1 MCDVTSVEQIVI
13 YLVFALFLFSEA
25 IRMKNV
31 LGMNLFDFILDSMV
45 SCLIGEKQVVNY
57 NYTSFL
63 RKSAFLLELGNQEVF
78 VRYSTSKTFSEI
90 ELVFMRKL
98 PWRRAVKVRKD
109 CLRNHFNGPTALRII
124 LKL

>member
-63 RKSAFLLELGNQEVF
+63 RKSAFLLELGNQEVNSSIF
-78 VRYSTSKTFSEI
+78 QLKNI
-90 ELVFMRKL
+90 L
-98 PWRRAVKVRKD
+98 P
-109 CLRNHFNGPTALRII
+109 
-124 LKL
+124 